1 MLNNVSIPFDRENP
15 FECRKSP
22 VWQYSLDELHITAN
36 NKVQSAVCRKASKKP
51 PYRKAGSPYARTLPG
66 SVRSKS
72 PFYVSEGGQLRL
84 RIWNR
89 KTRDTFQS
97 LYHAGEGLLTT
108 LFLWS
113 KYPLL
118 GLNSQVS
125 ASKE

>member
-1 MLNNVSIPFDRENP
+1 MWESVEEAPHRKVGNP
-15 FECRKSP
+15 C
-22 VWQYSLDELHITAN
+22 
-36 NKVQSAVCRKASKKP
+36 
-51 PYRKAGSPYARTLPG
+51 ARALPG

-72 PFYVSEGGQLRL
+72 PFYVVSEGGQLRL

-89 KTRDTFQS
+89 ETRDTFQS

-113 KYPLL
+113 EYPLL